1 MRRRSFFF
9 KEYLSHFI
17 LIVVA
22 FALAGGVFYYQMS
35 SYALRAK
42 QAELRTTVQSLA
54 EQSKLMQG
62 TDSDVIRELY
72 MLSIARIA
80 KEDELTVLVTNENG
94 EVQMAAHPNGSTYSV
109 SGYRV
114 PAEVVSELTRSG
126 SYAAV
131 GSVGVL
137 TEATSYTVGSCVRDS
152 DGNVAALIFVSCE
165 DPATAGVV
173 RHSTQTLVL
182 ILLVTLAAM
191 LIISFILSQHITR
204 PIKNIAAAAKEFAS
218 GNFDVRVPEDNH
230 CYEIDELAVSF
241 NNMAS
246 DLDQLEELTRGF
258 ISNVSHEFKT
268 PITAIKGFAELLSEP
283 DLTEEERQQYLRIIQ
298 DESARLAELT
308 NRTLLLTKLQ
318 SQRFLPDQTTF
329 SLDEQIR
336 RCAILCAHSWEEK
349 RLTFSAELESVD
361 CTSNEELLRQVW
373 INLLNNA
380 IRYTPPGGEIGVELR
395 QVGGEA
401 VVRVWDTGSGITPE
415 VQSHIFEK
423 YYQGAAE
430 DKKHGLGLGLSI
442 VHRIIELT
450 EGRIEVD
457 SQPQQGSSFTVYLPL
472 NQKGA

>member
-1 MRRRSFFF
+1 MTRKRS
-9 KEYLSHFI
+9 Y
-17 LIVVA
+17 
-22 FALAGGVFYYQMS
+22 
-35 SYALRAK
+35 
-42 QAELRTTVQSLA
+42 LRTAAALLA
-54 EQSKLMQG
+54 AL
-62 TDSDVIRELY
+62 L
-72 MLSIARIA
+72 LS
-80 KEDELTVLVTNENG
+80 
-94 EVQMAAHPNGSTYSV
+94 
-109 SGYRV
+109 
-114 PAEVVSELTRSG
+114 
-126 SYAAV
+126 
-131 GSVGVL
+131 VL
-137 TEATSYTVGSCVRDS
+137 T
-152 DGNVAALIFVSCE
+152 
-165 DPATAGVV
+165 
-173 RHSTQTLVL
+173 
-182 ILLVTLAAM
+182 
-191 LIISFILSQHITR
+191 
-204 PIKNIAAAAKEFAS
+204 AAAAETAVDPQPLQTVFF
-218 GNFDVRVPEDNH
+218 FDQGREMDLWQKNDTLRVFCIPVGAQD
-230 CYEIDELAVSF
+230 CYFITCEGHAMVLDCAGVGREPTPDLLFRLCDALGVTRLDIAF
-241 NNMAS
+241 NTHPHRDHIN
-246 DLDQLEELTRGF
+246 
-258 ISNVSHEFKT
+258 
-268 PITAIKGFAELLSEP
+268 GFAELLSEP

-336 RCAILCAHSWEEK
+336 RCAILCANSWEEK

-395 QVGGEA
+395 QAVGEA
-401 VVRVWDTGSGITPE
+401 VVRVWDTGSGMTPE

-457 SQPQQGSSFTVYLPL
+457 SQPQQGSSFIVYLPL

>member
-1 MRRRSFFF
+1 MKKKRSKYRKTWLLWVALEGLVATFAIMNSFLLLRYL
-9 KEYLSHFI
+9 YLSHGTAIPEASVSAAGSVLSAVYLPLLITLI
-17 LIVVA
+17 LTTGFLEHKLSANVTNLMDGLRAV
-22 FALAGGVFYYQMS
+22 AGG
-35 SYALRAK
+35 
-42 QAELRTTVQSLA
+42 
-54 EQSKLMQG
+54 
-62 TDSDVIRELY
+62 D
-72 MLSIARIA
+72 
-80 KEDELTVLVTNENG
+80 
-94 EVQMAAHPNGSTYSV
+94 YSV
-109 SGYRV
+109 R
-114 PAEVVSELTRSG
+114 LKTDKHQ
-126 SYAAV
+126 
-131 GSVGVL
+131 L
-137 TEATSYTVGSCVRDS
+137 LD
-152 DGNVAALIFVSCE
+152 DLCE
-165 DPATAGVV
+165 D
-173 RHSTQTLVL
+173 
-182 ILLVTLAAM
+182 
-191 LIISFILSQHITR
+191 
-204 PIKNIAAAAKEFAS
+204 
-218 GNFDVRVPEDNH
+218 
-230 CYEIDELAVSF
+230 F
-241 NNMAS
+241 NRMT
-246 DLDQLEELTRGF
+246 EELQSVRTLREDF
-258 ISNVSHEFKT
+258 VNSYSHEFKT

-283 DLTEEERQQYLRIIQ
+283 NLTEEERQQYLRIIQ

-349 RLTFSAELESVD
+349 HLTFSAELESVD

-401 VVRVWDTGSGITPE
+401 VVRVWDTGMGMTPE

-457 SQPQQGSSFTVYLPL
+457 SQPEQGSSFTVYLPL